1 MTGNTVVSRS
11 VKYKFRTRSESK
23 VLTCDSNA
31 FYLKVLNIIQI
42 TFVGLLY
49 YFVRF

>member
-1 MTGNTVVSRS
+1 MTGITVILRS
-11 VKYKFRTRSESK
+11 IKYKFRRRNESK

-31 FYLKVLNIIQI
+31 FYLKVLNKIET

-49 YFVRF
+49 YSVRF